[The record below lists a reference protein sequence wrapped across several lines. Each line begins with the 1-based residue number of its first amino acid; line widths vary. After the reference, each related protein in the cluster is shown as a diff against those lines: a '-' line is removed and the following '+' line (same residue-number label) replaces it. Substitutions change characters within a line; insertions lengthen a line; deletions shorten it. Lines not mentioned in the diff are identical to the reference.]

1 MEPIPILVICPRQID
16 YLNCETIPDQ
26 EKYDFH
32 FLDAPL
38 ELSGFSLDFDPMA
51 YLEKC
56 RQYIRQYKIQVV
68 LATRDV
74 PSLLQAQLSQEFENL
89 RGATVE
95 SVFLCLHKYYTH
107 KFIETRPI
115 DYAVCKLETDLE
127 TDQTLSED
135 IEAIDIPFPWIMKP
149 CTTACSSSI
158 FKVGNRQEAENTIAL
173 YKEGL
178 LDKLNYLSPFLQTY
192 LNSEQYPLITSH
204 PILVEEYIDFP
215 HKCCVDGCVSNGEI
229 LIWGISDSHYYPS
242 QPECFADFT
251 FPSTLPEAIQEE
263 LKRAYEKIIQRLIEY
278 GFDNQFVDVEFFV
291 SDKGEL
297 KVMEINGRMI
307 PISAALYRQCLSHGD
322 PYTALIQ
329 IGMGC
334 RPQTPTVNGLVG
346 GIFYITTF
354 AKGIA
359 KNLFDFEIANGLPN
373 IELRVTP
380 EQEITEISAS
390 GCALATVNL
399 VGNSYAE
406 IHEQANS
413 IRRQLLKQPCPLVIK
428 RIKDANQCPRKIQI
442 KLK

>member
-1 MEPIPILVICPRQID
+1 MDKIPILVICPRQID
-16 YLNCETIPDQ
+16 YLNCQTIPDR

-38 ELSGFSLDFDPMA
+38 ELSGFSLDFEPMA
-51 YLEKC
+51 YLENC
-56 RQYIRQYKIQVV
+56 RQYIRQYDIQVV

-74 PSLLQAQLSQEFENL
+74 PSLFQAQLSQEFENL
-89 RGATVE
+89 QGASVE

-107 KFIETRPI
+107 KLIDPKPI
-115 DYAVCKLETDLE
+115 DYAVCKLETDKA
-127 TDQTLSED
+127 LSENLED
-135 IEAIDIPFPWIMKP
+135 IDIPFPWMMKP

-158 FKVGNRQEAENTIAL
+158 FKVENRQEAENTIAV
-173 YKEGL
+173 YKETVL
-178 LDKLNYLSPFLQTY
+178 KNLNYLSPFFQTY
-192 LNSEQYPLITSH
+192 LNSEQYPLITTN

-215 HKCCVDGCVSNGEI
+215 YKCCVDGCVSNGEI
-229 LIWGISDSHYYPS
+229 LIWGISDSHYYTS
-242 QPECFADFT
+242 KPECFADFT

-263 LKRAYEKIIQRLIEY
+263 LKRAYETIVQKLIEY

-291 SDKGEL
+291 SDKGEI

-307 PISAALYRQCLSHGD
+307 PISAALYRQCLNQGD

-334 RPQTPTVNGLVG
+334 RPKIPTVNGLVG

-354 AKGIA
+354 GKDMA
-359 KNLFDFEIANGLPN
+359 KNLLDFEKANGLPN
-373 IELRVTP
+373 IEMRVTP
-380 EQEITEISAS
+380 QQKITEIGAS

-406 IHEQANS
+406 IHEQANT
-413 IRRQLLKQPCPLVIK
+413 IRRQLLKQPELSPW
-428 RIKDANQCPRKIQI
+428 N
-442 KLK
+442 